1 MNATPST
8 AEADFGDL
16 LRRHRQTAGLTQEE
30 LAARTGL
37 SVRGLSDLER
47 GARVTPRKDTVQ
59 FLVDALGLAGVE
71 REMFVAAA
79 GRRVATNVSRGS
91 SDHHTQDLPVPL
103 SALVGRERELDAV
116 RTLLHRPGL
125 RLLTLIGPGGV
136 GKTRLALH
144 VAHDLSDAFGDGV
157 QFVSLAAVRDPDLV
171 MTTVAQA
178 LSLREVGDRPIAE
191 RLVAHLR
198 SKRMLLVLDNVEQV
212 PAASPQIADLL
223 AACPGLTVLATS
235 RAALRVSGEHVFPV
249 PPLALPDPEGAQ
261 SVDQI
266 TGTEA
271 IRLFLVRAQAAS
283 PGFALVEANAPAVV
297 AICRRLE
304 GLPLAIELA
313 AARVGHL
320 PIAALLMRLERRL
333 PLLTGGPLDQP
344 ARLRT
349 MRDAIAWSHDLL
361 APEEQQLF
369 RRLAVFVGG
378 CTLEAAEAVAEDGQA
393 DRRTDARRSL
403 SVRLSACP
411 SRLDGI
417 ASLVDKSLLWQ
428 DAQAGEPRY
437 RMLETIRE
445 YGLEQ
450 LTASDEAEA
459 VRRQHAEWC
468 QTLAE
473 QSHAGIPGPDQ
484 RLWLE
489 RSEIEHDNFR
499 SALAWLLDQGDVEE
513 AQLLAG
519 ALHRFWYV
527 GGHLSEG
534 RAWAERALI
543 GGHPTPPA
551 TRARAL
557 LAAGWLAWA
566 QGDHSQAVDRV
577 RHSLIVFREL
587 DQTSGVAEGLYVL
600 GMVAEDRGDY
610 PQATALLTEALGL
623 FRALGATSYV
633 GFILNALGIVTYEQ
647 GDGERAAAF
656 FGEAL
661 KQFRSVGDI
670 SGTAYALTNLGKV
683 ALAAGDLDQASA
695 RYRESLSLRK
705 ELGEPVSLA
714 GCLRGLAIVAAG
726 SGQPEAAA
734 RLFGAAEALRE
745 RIGLPAPRHH
755 ARYEHAVAACRET
768 LGDERLRTAWQ
779 DGRHLPLETAVT
791 EALGMTPSAG
801 RAAPRSS

>member
-1 MNATPST
+1 MDATPST

-16 LRRHRQTAGLTQEE
+16 LRRHRQAAGLTQEE

-47 GARVTPRKDTVQ
+47 GARVTPRKDTLQ

-71 REMFVAAA
+71 REKFVAAA
-79 GRRVATNVSRGS
+79 GRRIATNVSRGP

-157 QFVSLAAVRDPDLV
+157 RFVSLAAVRDPDLV
-171 MTTVAQA
+171 MTTIAQA
-178 LSLREVGDRPIAE
+178 LGLREVGNRPMAE

-198 SKRMLLVLDNVEQV
+198 SKQMLLVLDNVEQV
-212 PAASPQIADLL
+212 PTASPQIAGLL

-249 PPLALPDPEGAQ
+249 PPLALPDPEDAQ

-266 TGTEA
+266 AGTEA
-271 IRLFLVRAQAAS
+271 VRLFLDRAQAAS

-297 AICRRLE
+297 AICRRLD

-361 APEEQQLF
+361 APEEQRLF

-378 CTLEAAEAVAEDGQA
+378 CTLEAPRVTSAET
-393 DRRTDARRSL
+393 RRTDVLAKSRLRPRSARR
-403 SVRLSACP
+403 
-411 SRLDGI
+411 
-417 ASLVDKSLLWQ
+417 SLVDKSLLWQ
-428 DAQAGEPRY
+428 DAQAVEPRY

-459 VRRQHAEWC
+459 VRRRHAEWC
-468 QTLAE
+468 LTLAE

-484 RLWLE
+484 RPWLE
-489 RSEIEHDNFR
+489 RSEVEHDNFR
-499 SALAWLLDQGDVEE
+499 SALAWLLEQGDVE
-513 AQLLAG
+513 AVQRLAG

-534 RAWAERALI
+534 RTWAERALI
-543 GGHPTPPA
+543 GGPSTPPA
-551 TRARAL
+551 TRARTL

-566 QGDHSQAVDRV
+566 QGDHAQAVDRV
-577 RHSLIVFREL
+577 QHSLNVFRDL
-587 DQTSGVAEGLYVL
+587 DQSSGVAEGLYVL

-623 FRALGATSYV
+623 FRALGATPWV

-647 GDGERAAAF
+647 GDGERATAF

-661 KQFRSVGDI
+661 EQFRAVGEI
-670 SGTAYALTNLGKV
+670 SGTAYALTNLGKI
-683 ALAAGDLDQASA
+683 ALAAGDFDQASA
-695 RYRESLSLRK
+695 RYHESLSLRK
-705 ELGEPVSLA
+705 EFGEPVSLA
-714 GCLRGLAIVAAG
+714 GCLRGLAIVAA
-726 SGQPEAAA
+726 STGQPEAAA

-745 RIGLPAPRHH
+745 RIGLPQPRHH

-768 LGDERLRTAWQ
+768 LGDERLRVAWQ
-779 DGRHLPLETAVT
+779 DGRQLPLETAVT